1 MNRER
6 ELALAIMVM
15 VGVLLFGVVVG
26 MVKREGI
33 VDRGWKNYEVP
44 HRN

>member
-1 MNRER
+1 MNREG
-6 ELALAIMVM
+6 ELALAIIVM
-15 VGVLLFGVVVG
+15 VGVLLFGIWVG
-26 MVKREGI
+26 TVKREGI